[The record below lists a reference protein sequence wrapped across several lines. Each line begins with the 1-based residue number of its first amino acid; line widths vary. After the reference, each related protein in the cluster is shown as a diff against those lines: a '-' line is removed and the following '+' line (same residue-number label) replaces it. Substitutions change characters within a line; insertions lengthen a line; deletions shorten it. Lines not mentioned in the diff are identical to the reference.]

1 MQKNKCLQD
10 ALREL
15 VSIVEIHADATGNNF
30 AWAELVEAR
39 AALAEQEVD
48 MEHKHTPGPW
58 SAEPPNPE
66 PEYGEHEKNYWSIR
80 APGPNGC
87 ISHEVARLSGWNI
100 DRDEYTARLI
110 AASPLMF
117 DALETI
123 AAGNTDP
130 DQTVEIAQAA
140 LAKATA
146 APEKQDKPMRWPAD
160 FPGKH
165 DKQERLKK

>member
-1 MQKNKCLQD
+1 
-10 ALREL
+10 
-15 VSIVEIHADATGNNF
+15 
-30 AWAELVEAR
+30 
-39 AALAEQEVD
+39 

-58 SAEPPNPE
+58 VICREDGDIFGGHQIFAESQLGTTFVEDLGRDAVVAEAGLDHPNYE
-66 PEYGEHEKNYWSIR
+66 AN
-80 APGPNGC
+80 
-87 ISHEVARLSGWNI
+87 
-100 DRDEYTARLI
+100 ARLI

-130 DQTVEIAQAA
+130 DQMVEIAQAA

>member
-66 PEYGEHEKNYWSIR
+66 PEYGEHEKKLLIDPSAW
-80 APGPNGC
+80 AQ
-87 ISHEVARLSGWNI
+87 RLHLS
-100 DRDEYTARLI
+100 RS
-110 AASPLMF
+110 SP
-117 DALETI
+117 T
-123 AAGNTDP
+123 
-130 DQTVEIAQAA
+130 
-140 LAKATA
+140 
-146 APEKQDKPMRWPAD
+146 
-160 FPGKH
+160 
-165 DKQERLKK
+165 ERLEY